1 MHARN
6 ELFETRKFEK
16 YDKIRNIATMHAR
29 NERFETRKLEKP
41 DKFRTKFEVML
52 LCMLEMNVVRREN
65 WKNVT
70 KFGQNSK

>member
-1 MHARN
+1 MLEMDFLRRENGKIHDRNRNNATMHARN
-6 ELFETRKFEK
+6 ELFETRKLEK
-16 YDKIRNIATMHAR
+16 Y
-29 NERFETRKLEKP
+29 
-41 DKFRTKFEVML
+41 DKFRTKFEIML